1 MSAREESVDGL
12 LRSHIGTALRR
23 VRIAQG
29 QTLRQLSRQ
38 ASVSLGY
45 LSEIERGQKEASSEL
60 LASICTALAFSIPQ
74 LLLEVS
80 HSMQMATAMNTAR
93 PAVANLTANLTVV
106 ALDNTSA
113 TDALNIE
120 DAA

>member
-1 MSAREESVDGL
+1 VSEISSSLDSPL
-12 LRSHIGTALRR
+12 LRSHIGRALRSA
-23 VRIAQG
+23 RIAQG
-29 QTLRQLSRQ
+29 QTLRQLSRE

-60 LASICTALAFSIPQ
+60 LSAICDALALSIPN

-80 HSMQMATAMNTAR
+80 RSMQSQLSITSPR
-93 PAVANLTANLTVV
+93 PALAVIS
-106 ALDNTSA
+106 LDNTTCA
-113 TDALNIE
+113 TAVNIE

>member
-1 MSAREESVDGL
+1 MAPAL
-12 LRSHIGTALRR
+12 LRSHIGAALRKER
-23 VRIAQG
+23 VAQG
-29 QTLRQLSRQ
+29 QTLRQLSHH

-60 LASICTALAFSIPQ
+60 LAAICSALALSIPN

-80 HSMQMATAMNTAR
+80 RSMELASQGEFPVLATR
-93 PAVANLTANLTVV
+93 PALAIVS
-106 ALDNTSA
+106 LDNTSGQ
-113 TDALNIE
+113 DAVNIE

>member
-1 MSAREESVDGL
+1 MSDISSSLDSPL
-12 LRSHIGTALRR
+12 LRSHIGRALRSA
-23 VRIAQG
+23 RIAQG
-29 QTLRQLSRQ
+29 QTLRQLSRE

-60 LASICTALAFSIPQ
+60 LSAICQALTLSIPN

-80 HSMQMATAMNTAR
+80 RSMQSQNSLTAAR
-93 PAVANLTANLTVV
+93 PALAIVS
-106 ALDNTSA
+106 LDNTACA
-113 TDALNIE
+113 TAVNIE

>member
-1 MSAREESVDGL
+1 MSEISSSFDSPL
-12 LRSHIGTALRR
+12 LRSHIGRALRSA
-23 VRIAQG
+23 RIAQG
-29 QTLRQLSRQ
+29 QTLRQLSRE

-60 LASICTALAFSIPQ
+60 LSAICDALTLSIPN

-80 HSMQMATAMNTAR
+80 RSMQSQMSITLR
-93 PAVANLTANLTVV
+93 PALAIIS
-106 ALDNTSA
+106 LDNTTCA
-113 TDALNIE
+113 TAVNIE

>member
-60 LASICTALAFSIPQ
+60 LASICTALSFSIPQ